1 MQLNIFSSAAVVCEH
16 YKAKL
21 SCPAGLVVRIKD
33 ADYGR
38 VDNRACRNGRY
49 NETTRPMNPPEP
61 CIFNVK
67 SVVRRWYGIWFHTF
81 YVYDF
86 NMIVTMFLILNFFA
100 GVMAGLS
107 VRSNL
112 QTLLSPIPA
121 LELTSF
127 SPSTMSVASRVST
140 ESFYCCN
147 INYKLFGSCKF
158 YNVDSIL

>member
-67 SVVRRWYGIWFHTF
+67 SVVRRWY
-81 YVYDF
+81 V
-86 NMIVTMFLILNFFA
+86 N
-100 GVMAGLS
+100 
-107 VRSNL
+107 
-112 QTLLSPIPA
+112 
-121 LELTSF
+121 
-127 SPSTMSVASRVST
+127 
-140 ESFYCCN
+140 
-147 INYKLFGSCKF
+147 
-158 YNVDSIL
+158 